1 MWKIALSGMK
11 GRKKDTL
18 LLSVVITLS
27 FIFIIT
33 STILHESSEQT
44 KLDQRIAMF
53 GSWDTAYLKGNE
65 SIHNELSKLEDI
77 NKLGASRIIG
87 NSETLG
93 TVGTINKELEE
104 IGYFQMY
111 EGRMPENENEI
122 AIEVSQLGKFPKEI
136 KVGDIIPVEIK
147 IGLFEKSEGEIN
159 KEAIYSLIP
168 RYEEIL
174 ALYGEKVNIAE
185 EIENYE
191 KSQEEARRKAKEG
204 VVVNFSHG
212 PSRWIEEISMYMQT
226 HIRNERNLENFDNTL
241 VITKIAYHDA
251 SLMEWVAHMDISYRN
266 DKDVIYEEI
275 RTSESRPI
283 MMSQEVYIVRDMVV
297 SGIIQTYSDIWNV
310 GDSSVANSFIT
321 EAGGEKFLENGL
333 LLTKKADISNYEIP
347 INLFIESHNPPMKFY
362 NSNKTKFDGLTRNTL
377 SYPDEAGSKETTFT
391 YGILAAIF
399 IVTIGVIFQIYLT
412 QIKRRTRK
420 IALLKAIGATVGQ
433 TVMILL
439 WEVFYTLLLAI
450 PIGIGLGPGIS
461 RMVIFIMNNYGKA
474 ILNFHINYRLTGFGV
489 IVGTIAV
496 FIGMVIP
503 MIVSLKIPLTGTIS
517 EPPKHKKARDRKK
530 GTEYSLSLDI
540 KLPAFERISINNIL
554 RNKRKYILTAGL
566 YTTMTVIL
574 LGSIFL
580 CFIFFGDYIDK
591 VIVKDRPSYG
601 LELDYGM
608 KSADIPQF
616 VEELK
621 DIDGVSRVE
630 LYKAGERA
638 YFWYEGIEDNPLFST
653 FKEVLP
659 METREKHFG
668 INDLGYSNL
677 HGKNTILV
685 KDGIVSNV
693 YGIDVEDFLYNRFEK
708 AIDIGLLDKEKFAS
722 GEEVIVMMPIYKEID
737 SNDNSPK
744 EPIED
749 IILNTN
755 PKNRIGRLLKN
766 NNLFNIT
773 YDFRYKHRYIYD
785 DTLKAGDTIHIMVPE
800 DIGQTKIV
808 SNKIYKTRNIAFNE
822 AIVSGIIY
830 YFPEKGI
837 WPFADTIENPVII
850 GSYRFVEKLY
860 PSIRY
865 GLGRLSVENVRDLV
879 KRAYPTKFGKTWV
892 YVYAGKN
899 IDDVKMNVELKR
911 MAREKSFKL
920 VNYKEGNQKIFNK
933 SFNISAIIAILGA
946 FVGITIMFILY
957 NSAVSELEQERG
969 RIGIFQ
975 ALGVTGE
982 EFSKV
987 YLFTG
992 LGYGLIS
999 LVASHV
1005 ILAIGVLFMSIGIGR
1020 GKILWLYP
1028 WSIHIALS
1036 IIVFAVIVMTYYLP
1050 IRKILKHQPI
1060 YNIEGLSR

>member
-159 KEAIYSLIP
+159 KEAIY
-168 RYEEIL
+168 
-174 ALYGEKVNIAE
+174 
-185 EIENYE
+185 
-191 KSQEEARRKAKEG
+191 
-204 VVVNFSHG
+204 
-212 PSRWIEEISMYMQT
+212 
-226 HIRNERNLENFDNTL
+226 
-241 VITKIAYHDA
+241 
-251 SLMEWVAHMDISYRN
+251 
-266 DKDVIYEEI
+266 
-275 RTSESRPI
+275 
-283 MMSQEVYIVRDMVV
+283 
-297 SGIIQTYSDIWNV
+297 
-310 GDSSVANSFIT
+310 
-321 EAGGEKFLENGL
+321 
-333 LLTKKADISNYEIP
+333 
-347 INLFIESHNPPMKFY
+347 
-362 NSNKTKFDGLTRNTL
+362 
-377 SYPDEAGSKETTFT
+377 
-391 YGILAAIF
+391 
-399 IVTIGVIFQIYLT
+399 
-412 QIKRRTRK
+412 
-420 IALLKAIGATVGQ
+420 
-433 TVMILL
+433 
-439 WEVFYTLLLAI
+439 
-450 PIGIGLGPGIS
+450 
-461 RMVIFIMNNYGKA
+461 
-474 ILNFHINYRLTGFGV
+474 
-489 IVGTIAV
+489 
-496 FIGMVIP
+496 
-503 MIVSLKIPLTGTIS
+503 
-517 EPPKHKKARDRKK
+517 
-530 GTEYSLSLDI
+530 
-540 KLPAFERISINNIL
+540 
-554 RNKRKYILTAGL
+554 
-566 YTTMTVIL
+566 
-574 LGSIFL
+574 
-580 CFIFFGDYIDK
+580 
-591 VIVKDRPSYG
+591 
-601 LELDYGM
+601 
-608 KSADIPQF
+608 
-616 VEELK
+616 
-621 DIDGVSRVE
+621 
-630 LYKAGERA
+630 
-638 YFWYEGIEDNPLFST
+638 
-653 FKEVLP
+653 
-659 METREKHFG
+659 
-668 INDLGYSNL
+668 
-677 HGKNTILV
+677 
-685 KDGIVSNV
+685 
-693 YGIDVEDFLYNRFEK
+693 
-708 AIDIGLLDKEKFAS
+708 
-722 GEEVIVMMPIYKEID
+722 
-737 SNDNSPK
+737 
-744 EPIED
+744 
-749 IILNTN
+749 
-755 PKNRIGRLLKN
+755 
-766 NNLFNIT
+766 
-773 YDFRYKHRYIYD
+773 
-785 DTLKAGDTIHIMVPE
+785 
-800 DIGQTKIV
+800 
-808 SNKIYKTRNIAFNE
+808 
-822 AIVSGIIY
+822 
-830 YFPEKGI
+830 
-837 WPFADTIENPVII
+837 
-850 GSYRFVEKLY
+850 RFVEKLY
-860 PSIRY
+860 PSTRY
-865 GLGRLSVENVRDLV
+865 GLGRLSVENVRDLA
-879 KRAYPTKFGKTWV
+879 KKAYPTKFGKTWV